1 MPIIQ
6 GSSNA
11 IEVGTAPVDGTDA
24 VQDIDIDGSPTGGT
38 FRLAFEG
45 FVTDPI
51 DYDCDDAALEAAVEA
66 LPNVGA
72 GGFTVA
78 GTNPNFAGTFGA
90 NLAKKL
96 VGVISL
102 YDNSLEGDGDEG
114 VTITNTTPGVDATR
128 RGAKTGALI
137 KDVDSGVLYVNT
149 GTALEPTWT
158 VVGTQT

>member
-1 MPIIQ
+1 MSIIE

-11 IEVGTAPVDGTDA
+11 IEFAGAPVDGTDA
-24 VQDIDIDGSPTGGT
+24 VQDIDITGTPTGGT

-45 FVTDPI
+45 FVTAAI
-51 DYDCDDAALEAAVEA
+51 AFDADNAAVEAAIEA

-72 GGFTVA
+72 GGFTVT
-78 GTNPNFAGTFGA
+78 GTNPNFQGTFGA

-102 YDNSLEGDGDEG
+102 YANNLTGGTSPS

-128 RGAKTGALI
+128 RGCKVGALI
-137 KDVDSGVLYVNT
+137 KDITNGVLYINA

>member
-1 MPIIQ
+1 MGFIE

-11 IEVGTAPVDGTDA
+11 IEHAGAPVDGTDA
-24 VQDIDIDGSPTGGT
+24 VQDIDITGVPTGGT
-38 FRLAFEG
+38 FKLAFDG
-45 FVTDPI
+45 FVTADI
-51 DYDCDDAALEAAVEA
+51 AFDADNAAVEAAIEA

-96 VGVISL
+96 VPVITL
-102 YDNSLEGDGDEG
+102 YENALTGGTSPS
-114 VTITNTTPGVDATR
+114 VTITDTTPGVDATR

-137 KDVDSGVLYVNT
+137 KDVTNGELYINEGAGV
-149 GTALEPTWT
+149 EPAW
-158 VVGTQT
+158 VKVGTQT